1 MDKARELASD
11 VIEWFEERLNKKFD
25 SGEYYDMEDDLAEW
39 LKKRQGL
46 TNHEIPLSYDNRES
60 HRS

>member
-11 VIEWFEERLNKKFD
+11 VIEWFEERLDKKFD

-39 LKKRQGL
+39 LKKRLRQAL
-46 TNHEIPLSYDNRES
+46 ES
-60 HRS
+60 